1 MSLDKER
8 ATDVIYLDLC
18 KACDTVPHDI
28 PVAKLEKNGFDGW
41 TTHWIRNWLDGCT
54 QRVVVSGSMSDWR
67 LVMSGAPQE
76 LVLGPVLYNIF
87 VGDMDSEIECTLSK
101 FTDDTKL
108 SGAADTLE
116 GRNAIQRDLDRLERW
131 AHANLMKFIKAE
143 CNVLHVG
150 EGNLKHRYRL
160 GREMT
165 TITLSSLTHCE
176 DLRVL

>member
-1 MSLDKER
+1 MCNQHGFIKGKTCLTILDAFCDGVTLSLDKER

-87 VGDMDSEIECTLSK
+87 VGDNGIKCILSK
-101 FTDDTKL
+101 WC
-108 SGAADTLE
+108 S
-116 GRNAIQRDLDRLERW
+116 
-131 AHANLMKFIKAE
+131 
-143 CNVLHVG
+143 
-150 EGNLKHRYRL
+150 
-160 GREMT
+160 
-165 TITLSSLTHCE
+165 
-176 DLRVL
+176 